1 MQILLGLI
9 AGTVIGLALHFGVP
23 GRSSR
28 GAALAPMIGAVSAG
42 LAWTALTWA
51 GLGIDTP
58 WPWLAAL
65 VVPVAVTWPT
75 LVVLTKTRAT
85 HDRRERERLKIG

>member
-9 AGTVIGLALHFGVP
+9 AGTVIGLALHFSVP
-23 GRSSR
+23 GRSNR

-42 LAWTALTWA
+42 LAWTVLTWA
-51 GLGIDTP
+51 GLGVDTP

-65 VVPVAVTWPT
+65 IVPAALTWPT
-75 LVVLTKTRAT
+75 LVGLDRARVA
-85 HDRRERERLKIG
+85 HDRRERARLKIG